1 MLSYRPMIRTW
12 IKERTRLLPS
22 QSHRPTSR
30 FFFELWL
37 KVEKEKTQHITQMY
51 TTMLI
56 KLNAANDTLLR
67 SCSSNFL
74 QRLVKRNT
82 VTVIEFDC
90 ALNIC

>member
-1 MLSYRPMIRTW
+1 
-12 IKERTRLLPS
+12 
-22 QSHRPTSR
+22 
-30 FFFELWL
+30 
-37 KVEKEKTQHITQMY
+37 MY

-82 VTVIEFDC
+82 VTVIEIDC